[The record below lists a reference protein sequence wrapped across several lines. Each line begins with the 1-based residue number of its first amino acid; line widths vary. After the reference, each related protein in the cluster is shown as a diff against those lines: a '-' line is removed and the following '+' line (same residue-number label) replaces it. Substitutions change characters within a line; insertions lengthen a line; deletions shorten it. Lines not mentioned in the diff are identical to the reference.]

1 MKGDPSLAIFGD
13 WDADG
18 IISSS
23 VIMNAQRHGMIY
35 PIRGK
40 AIIEYEPA
48 EPVYLSIRLMEIGC
62 FNAIAIL
69 DIPIIDRLLE
79 SLRSY
84 RARCPSSMIIYIDH
98 HISTHEKIEDLYG
111 LVEEPLVGY
120 VPASRI
126 AFDRVV
132 SLGYRPS
139 DRLKLFVDAVDLM
152 DRGVRVPENMRGLL
166 KIVSSISKALSYK
179 RDPALWRSAVD
190 WISSPVPL
198 SSTIAGAS
206 MEEIARLAAESDKRI
221 RDEANML
228 AISAQKLGIFRYIDA
243 RRKWMD
249 RGASALA
256 SMLYRKLRAPVILSV
271 ASRDRRHV
279 LMIIKYPGKAYRVVK
294 MLMEAGIAESIG
306 GHSSLGIARIP
317 ANRISDALEM
327 LRSSAIY

>member
-1 MKGDPSLAIFGD
+1 MGNPSLAVFGD

-23 VIMNAQRHGMIY
+23 VIINAQRHGMIY
-35 PIRGK
+35 PIRGR
-40 AIIEYEPA
+40 AVIEYEPA
-48 EPVYLSIRLMEIGC
+48 EPVYLSIRLGEIGC
-62 FNAIAIL
+62 FDAIAIL

-79 SLRSY
+79 SLVSY
-84 RARCPSSMIIYIDH
+84 KSRCPSSMIIYIDH
-98 HISTHEKIEDLYG
+98 HISTHEKLEDLYG
-111 LVEEPLVGY
+111 VVEEPLIGY

-132 SLGYRPS
+132 SLGYRPG
-139 DRLKLFVDAVDLM
+139 DRLKLYVDAVDLM
-152 DRGVRVPENMRGLL
+152 DRGARVPESMRGLL

-179 RDPALWRSAVD
+179 RDPVLWRSTVD

-198 SSTIAGAS
+198 NSPIAGAS
-206 MEEIARLAAESDKRI
+206 MEEIARLAAESEKRI
-221 RDEANML
+221 KDEANML
-228 AISAQKLGIFRYIDA
+228 AISSQKLGVFRYIDA
-243 RRKWMD
+243 RKRWMD

-271 ASRDRRHV
+271 LSRDRRHV
-279 LMIIKYPGKAYRVVK
+279 LMIVKYPRKAYRVVK
-294 MLMEAGIAESIG
+294 MLKEAGIAESIG

-317 ANRISDALEM
+317 VERIHDALEM